1 MRRIVLTYGF
11 IAGAILSAM
20 MVAVLPF
27 QDQIGFEHGATIGY
41 ATMVLAFLM
50 VFAAVKT
57 YRDAAPGGRVSFGK
71 AFQVGLLVTLIAT
84 ACYVVTWQVVSRAF
98 MPDFMDKYAAYS
110 LAQAREAG
118 ASAEELARQEREMA
132 EFAELYK
139 NPLVNIAFTTIEP
152 LPIGLVF
159 TLVSAG
165 VLSRKRE

>member
-1 MRRIVLTYGF
+1 MRRIVLTYGL
-11 IAGAILSAM
+11 IAGAIMSAM
-20 MVAVLPF
+20 MAATLPF
-27 QDQIGFEHGATIGY
+27 AEQIGFDNGATIGY
-41 ATMVLAFLM
+41 ASMVLAFLM
-50 VFAAVKT
+50 VFAGVKT

-71 AFQVGLLVTLIAT
+71 ALQVGLLIMLIAT
-84 ACYVVTWQVVSRAF
+84 ACYVAAWQVVYYGF
-98 MPDFMDKYAAYS
+98 LPDFTEKYAAYT